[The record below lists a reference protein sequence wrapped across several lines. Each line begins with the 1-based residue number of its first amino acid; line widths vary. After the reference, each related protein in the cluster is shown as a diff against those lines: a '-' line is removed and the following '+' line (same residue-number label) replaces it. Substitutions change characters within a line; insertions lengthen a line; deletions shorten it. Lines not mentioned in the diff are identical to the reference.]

1 MNPRFIEFQKLYLR
15 TCFTLNYKRLKLSA
29 NRGYRLELISITPPN
44 FNYPLYLR
52 KGTSDIRSFRQI
64 FRKEE
69 YDFVPF
75 QPNTILDLGGYIGL
89 ASAYFA
95 NKYPNAKIVLIEP
108 DPDNFLVAQLNT
120 RQFPNVEC
128 LQVGVWSES
137 CYITEDR
144 RVRDSLENDWG
155 KVFRKVTSD
164 EKSKSRIQALSIP
177 DLMSI
182 AGFAE
187 IDFLKI
193 DIEGSEK
200 KLFSDFAVEPWIDKC
215 RLISCELHDRFV
227 PGCSEAFH
235 NAMVGKGFKFGKHGE
250 FEFYVRD
257 DYVKM

>member
-1 MNPRFIEFQKLYLR
+1 MIPRFIEFHKLFSR
-15 TCFTLNYKRLKLSA
+15 TCFILNYKRLKIIA
-29 NRGYRLELISITPPN
+29 NRGNRFELISITPPN

-52 KGTSDIRSFRQI
+52 KGTSDIRNFRQI
-64 FRKEE
+64 FKEE
-69 YDFVPF
+69 EYSFLPF

-137 CYITEDR
+137 CYVTEDR
-144 RVRDSLENDWG
+144 KPGDSLESDWG

-164 EKSKSRIQALSIP
+164 ENSVSRIQALSIP
-177 DLMSI
+177 VLMSI
-182 AGFAE
+182 VGFAE

-193 DIEGSEK
+193 DIEGCEK
-200 KLFSDFAVEPWIDKC
+200 NLFSDFAAGTWIDKC

-235 NAMVGKGFKFGKHGE
+235 NAMAGKGFDIGKHGE

-257 DYVKM
+257 DYVKR